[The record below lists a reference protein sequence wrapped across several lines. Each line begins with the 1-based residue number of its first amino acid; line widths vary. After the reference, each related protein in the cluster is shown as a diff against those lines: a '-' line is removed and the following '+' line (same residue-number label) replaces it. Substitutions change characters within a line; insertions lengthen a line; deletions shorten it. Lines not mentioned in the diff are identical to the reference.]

1 MKKLYKKSE
10 TFSRITR
17 EVLSMNNVNKTLYIP
32 LYGKSYVSKKGIIL
46 HDKKAEEIWEKEGF
60 ELKGKSKSKWLAYYM
75 GIRSKVFDMWLAQK
89 MNEIENAIVVHIG
102 CGMDSRVERVGTK
115 GHLWFDVDFPEVIEE
130 RKRYFKESEEYHMIA
145 SDARKQEWMKELPKN
160 KPAIIIMEGIS
171 MYLSLEELN
180 SLLTA
185 LANHFSKIHLLM
197 DCYTTFAAKAS
208 KYKNPINDVGVTEVY
223 GLDDPKLLENSGL
236 KFIEEY
242 EMTPQN
248 LINELKGIERS
259 VFEKLYAGSIA
270 KKMYRLYGYQYGK
283 EV

>member
-1 MKKLYKKSE
+1 MGSSSDSSE
-10 TFSRITR
+10 KRNRYSRISRITR
-17 EVLSMNNVNKTLYIP
+17 EVLNMNNVNKTLYIP

-46 HDKKAEEIWEKEGF
+46 HDNKAEEIWEKGGF

-75 GIRSKVFDMWLAQK
+75 GMRSKVFDMWLAQK

-115 GHLWFDVDFPEVIEE
+115 GHLWFDVDFPEVIAE

-160 KPAIIIMEGIS
+160 KPAIVAMEGIS

-185 LANHFSKIHLLM
+185 LANH
-197 DCYTTFAAKAS
+197 
-208 KYKNPINDVGVTEVY
+208 
-223 GLDDPKLLENSGL
+223 
-236 KFIEEY
+236 
-242 EMTPQN
+242 
-248 LINELKGIERS
+248 R
-259 VFEKLYAGSIA
+259 
-270 KKMYRLYGYQYGK
+270 
-283 EV
+283 

>member
-1 MKKLYKKSE
+1 
-10 TFSRITR
+10 
-17 EVLSMNNVNKTLYIP
+17 MNNVNKTLYIP

-75 GIRSKVFDMWLAQK
+75 GMRSKVFDMWLAQK
-89 MNEIENAIVVHIG
+89 MNEIENAIIVHIG

-115 GHLWFDVDFPEVIEE
+115 GHLWFDVDFPEVIVE

-208 KYKNPINDVGVTEVY
+208 KYKNPINDVGVTQVH
-223 GLDDPKLLENSGL
+223 GLDEPKLLENSGL
-236 KFIEEY
+236 KFVKEY

-248 LINELKGIERS
+248 LINELKGIEKS
-259 VFEKLYAGSIA
+259 VFEKLYAGSIS
-270 KKMYRLYGYQYGK
+270 KKMYRMYEYGK
-283 EV
+283 EI